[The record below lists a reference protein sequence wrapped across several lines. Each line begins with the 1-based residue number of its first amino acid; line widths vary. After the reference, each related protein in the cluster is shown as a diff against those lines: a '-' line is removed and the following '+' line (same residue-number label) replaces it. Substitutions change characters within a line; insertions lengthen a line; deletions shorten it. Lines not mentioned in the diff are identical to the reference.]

1 MSLKIFATETTEL
14 TMFLRVDPTKG
25 ELPLFRF
32 VQQLG
37 KFFLYVYP
45 MFLQAVAA

>member
-1 MSLKIFATETTEL
+1 
-14 TMFLRVDPTKG
+14 MFQHVDPTKG
-25 ELPLFRF
+25 KLPLFRF

-45 MFLQAVAA
+45 MFRQAAAS